1 VRDLQKVIDAIS
13 SPLRR
18 DILTLVWDR
27 ELAAGQIAA
36 AFDVTKPTVSQHLG
50 VLSDAGLVRRRAV
63 GTSRRYRARQEVLT
77 GLRGALSEPSKWLN
91 ADDVPERAL
100 ADAFTAP
107 VVIACVEVPTDQMST
122 FSAFTDAGVYSRWLG
137 VPVRIDDGDFSC
149 TLEWG
154 TEVRGRYELV
164 AAPRLLVM
172 RWDFDDGKE
181 PEPGSEL
188 TAYLQ
193 VFPVPAGSRVEV
205 HQLVDTAQQAEFMEG
220 AWTLVLGRLKAG
232 IVEALDAG
240 ADVAGRQPRAKRRAT

>member
-1 VRDLQKVIDAIS
+1 M
-13 SPLRR
+13 
-18 DILTLVWDR
+18 
-27 ELAAGQIAA
+27 
-36 AFDVTKPTVSQHLG
+36 
-50 VLSDAGLVRRRAV
+50 
-63 GTSRRYRARQEVLT
+63 
-77 GLRGALSEPSKWLN
+77 
-91 ADDVPERAL
+91 PERAL

-107 VVIACVEVPTDQMST
+107 VVIASVEVPTDQMST

-232 IVEALDAG
+232 IVEALDAR
-240 ADVAGRQPRAKRRAT
+240 ADVAGRQPRAKRRPT